1 VDILVFSEGSSG
13 HEAFSAGG
21 TGVRPVAGVQC
32 HVQLIA
38 RLVRKRLVADAADEA
53 PRRRVDRID
62 VVLEVRRG
70 EVGLCAR
77 EALVRT
83 PAGVLQDVQ
92 LQAVVEVEP
101 RATLRAAVGF
111 PGAVDRPLV
120 MMEGACG
127 REGFVALVAGR
138 SRLRGAAVARR
149 DVSPQS
155 PLCSERLLAC
165 STWEEA
171 SLGMDRVPV

>member
-1 VDILVFSEGSSG
+1 M
-13 HEAFSAGG
+13 
-21 TGVRPVAGVQC
+21 
-32 HVQLIA
+32 
-38 RLVRKRLVADAADEA
+38 
-53 PRRRVDRID
+53 
-62 VVLEVRRG
+62 
-70 EVGLCAR
+70 
-77 EALVRT
+77 RT

-101 RATLRAAVGF
+101 HAALRAAVGF
-111 PGAVDRPLV
+111 PGTVDRPLV

-138 SRLRGAAVARR
+138 SRLRGAAVARC

-155 PLCSERLLAC
+155 PLCSECLLAC